1 MSLSFFLLL
10 FLKWNG
16 NCTFLENTE
25 EFFYVSGV
33 DHNLV
38 SKILNPYHLSKIS
51 YTFSDLNKTIQM
63 NGSWASVWVG
73 EAGGAFNSGGKNV
86 SDTFI
91 NSFWYNFVRLLTHSQ
106 FLHQHWYTYKKWNLC
121 IYICVCVCRYLDQ
134 LGMAA
139 KYNTKVYCRQTL
151 IGGNYALLDTDTFLP
166 NPDYY
171 RHGQQ
176 IFNSP
181 LFI

>member
-1 MSLSFFLLL
+1 M
-10 FLKWNG
+10 KNKKRIK
-16 NCTFLENTE
+16 NI
-25 EFFYVSGV
+25 EFSSVSGV

-91 NSFWYNFVRLLTHSQ
+91 NSFWYNFVCLLTYFSVFQ
-106 FLHQHWYTYKKWNLC
+106 
-121 IYICVCVCRYLDQ
+121 
-134 LGMAA
+134 
-139 KYNTKVYCRQTL
+139 
-151 IGGNYALLDTDTFLP
+151 
-166 NPDYY
+166 
-171 RHGQQ
+171 RH
-176 IFNSP
+176 
-181 LFI
+181 